1 MQRATR
7 EWLEQVVM
15 GMNLCP
21 FARASLPG
29 LRIVGFERRISIAFG
44 ISGDTVI
51 FYRFLYGGRD
61 LDAAI
66 GG

>member
-1 MQRATR
+1 MDFPERGAKR
-7 EWLEQVVM
+7 DDL
-15 GMNLCP
+15 
-21 FARASLPG
+21 FPG